1 MFPIPCTQRFIF
13 DGFPE
18 AVAFMA
24 RPVPGAE
31 SADHSPDPTINC
43 RRATS
48 TLNVRYHHD
57 RDLTSPATDVEKDE
71 VRDCVP

>member
-1 MFPIPCTQRFIF
+1 MLGLPASFTEERDQ
-13 DGFPE
+13 
-18 AVAFMA
+18 AQV
-24 RPVPGAE
+24 
-31 SADHSPDPTINC
+31 TI
-43 RRATS
+43 

>member
-1 MFPIPCTQRFIF
+1 MFSIPCTRRFIF

-18 AVAFMA
+18 AVAFVA

-31 SADHSPDPTINC
+31 SADHNPDLTINC
-43 RRATS
+43 RHATI
-48 TLNVRYHHD
+48 TLNLRYRHD
-57 RDLTSPATDVEKDE
+57 RDLMSPATDVEKDE